1 MSHSLENTDLKQPC
15 KTKRGSLVTFI
26 EVPEEEEFAPT
37 CCGGA
42 DMTEQVDA
50 GIPEHAVEAQHHL
63 QTGRGTKYKQ
73 SHDDQSAYFNPKLN
87 CL

>member
-1 MSHSLENTDLKQPC
+1 MEKVWKTLTYKQQC
-15 KTKRGSLVTFI
+15 ETKRGSLVTFI

-63 QTGRGTKYKQ
+63 
-73 SHDDQSAYFNPKLN
+73 
-87 CL
+87 